1 MISGML
7 TREGLEAFGLQR
19 QPFGAGKQ
27 GGAFYSGPQHRDAL
41 SFLERAL
48 HSNDL
53 LLALTGE
60 SGVGKSLTME
70 RALKETLPGA
80 LLATLGNLSTGP
92 DDFLVALLKGFGF
105 EGVSASR
112 EEMRGLL
119 TVYLG
124 YQRQKGVT
132 TVIVA
137 DEPEVV
143 SGGVIEEVGWLSLL
157 EPVRLGRLKLV
168 LLGSELL
175 ERQLAAPR
183 MHALRQMIR
192 WQHRLEAL
200 GPAETLDY
208 LEFQL
213 ECAGC
218 PRPGKVFAPEAV
230 ERIHAH
236 SGGLPQRINQ
246 IALGALE
253 TAAEAGEASVQ
264 GNRVE
269 AVSGATL
276 GKARRGTKPVASM
289 DILFEDEPRARIR
302 LTSPRLLIGRH
313 PWNDVQL
320 DYDSVSRHHA
330 MLVREAGHWTVVD
343 LNSANGVHVNDRRV
357 RQQRLNHGDVVQ
369 IGRFRL
375 ILNEGSG
382 PPRDLPAAGDF
393 GATMVVPSPG

>member
-1 MISGML
+1 VL

-19 QPFGAGKQ
+19 QPFVAGKH
-27 GGAFYSGPQHRDAL
+27 GAAFYVGPQHRDAL
-41 SFLERAL
+41 SFFERAL

-60 SGVGKSLTME
+60 SGVGKSLTLE
-70 RALKETLPGA
+70 HALAQTLPGA
-80 LLATLGNLSTGP
+80 LVATLGNLSSGP

-112 EEMRGLL
+112 DEMRGLL

-124 YQRQKGVT
+124 HQRQKGVT

-143 SGGVIEEVGWLSLL
+143 SGGIIEEVGWLSLL

-208 LEFQL
+208 LEFHL
-213 ECAGC
+213 EVAGC
-218 PRPGKVFAPEAV
+218 PTPGKVFVAEAV
-230 ERIHAH
+230 ERIHAQ

-246 IALGALE
+246 VALSALE
-253 TAAEAGEASVQ
+253 AAAEAGESSVR

-269 AVSGATL
+269 AVSATVP
-276 GKARRGTKPVASM
+276 GKGRRGPKPVASM
-289 DILFEDEPRARIR
+289 DILFDDEPRARIR

-343 LNSANGVHVNDRRV
+343 LNSANGVSVNDRRV
-357 RQQRLNHGDVVQ
+357 RQQRLVHGDVVQ

-382 PPRDLPAAGDF
+382 PPRDLPPAGDF
-393 GATMVVPSPG
+393 GATMVLPKSG

>member
-1 MISGML
+1 ML

-19 QPFGAGKQ
+19 QPFAAGRQ
-27 GGAFYSGPQHRDAL
+27 GGAFYAGPQHRDAL

-80 LLATLGNLSTGP
+80 LVATLGNLSAGP

-105 EGVSASR
+105 EGVSANR
-112 EEMRGLL
+112 DEMRGLL

-124 YQRQKGVT
+124 HQRQKGVT
-132 TVIVA
+132 TVIIA

-200 GPAETLDY
+200 GQAETLDY
-208 LEFQL
+208 LEFHL
-213 ECAGC
+213 ESAGC
-218 PRPGKVFAPEAV
+218 PTPSKVFVAEAV

-246 IALGALE
+246 IALSALE
-253 TAAEAGEASVQ
+253 AAAEAGEASVR

-269 AVSGATL
+269 AVSGPAP
-276 GKARRGTKPVASM
+276 GKGRRGPKPVASM

-343 LNSANGVHVNDRRV
+343 LNSANGVRVNDRRV

-382 PPRDLPAAGDF
+382 PPRDLPAAGEF
-393 GATMVVPSPG
+393 GATMVLPSSG